1 MKNSNYK
8 IIYNLFFVVGILDV
22 LEVDGLVV
30 GLFEVLVDDGTV
42 VGTMVLT
49 LGVLTV
55 DVFVILTLNVKGSP
69 SVSLTHLRLSN
80 ENMPPNDD
88 WYSIRLKSKS
98 IIRKRLVSRCQE
110 FLILLIFL
118 LKNYMYKRESKIF
131 CGYGWDSKSIS
142 TVVFTPS
149 NLQE

>member
-1 MKNSNYK
+1 
-8 IIYNLFFVVGILDV
+8 LL
-22 LEVDGLVV
+22 
-30 GLFEVLVDDGTV
+30 EVLVDDGTV

-88 WYSIRLKSKS
+88 WYSIRLKVRVLFVKD
-98 IIRKRLVSRCQE
+98 LFPRCQE

-118 LKNYMYKRESKIF
+118 LKTTCTKGNPRSF

-142 TVVFTPS
+142 TVVFTPQQS
-149 NLQE
+149 TGIEPLIVYALAEAIRVVKNRNTLENIL